1 MDHQETQPP
10 QAAVAQTP
18 EAVETRDEKAMAD
31 HLETNHQTRIDPELE
46 RKVVKKLDKHFIPL
60 VMALCMY
67 SRYNLYDKRAKY
79 L

>member
-1 MDHQETQPP
+1 MDHQETQLP
-10 QAAVAQTP
+10 QVADAQAP

-60 VMALCMY
+60 VMALCKFSQCIY
-67 SRYNLYDKRAKY
+67 QDKTTQY
-79 L
+79 I